1 MKEDCFY
8 HEIEDY
14 QMWYEDEHLY
24 MRNSKT
30 KKKIKIKEDEFNKII
45 YDCVEKKEKVNIEK
59 YKKEHEIER
68 KKFIKE
74 WGFDMLGEYEHH
86 ITIEQIEEC
95 CYNIIKKN
103 KL

>member
-14 QMWYEDEHLY
+14 QMWFEDEHIY

-30 KKKIKIKEDEFNKII
+30 KKKIKIKEDEFCNGLMEWWE
-45 YDCVEKKEKVNIEK
+45 EKNAGNIK
-59 YKKEHEIER
+59 KLKKEHEIER

-74 WGFDMLGEYEHH
+74 WDFDMLGKYNHPINGKDIGQFWYE
-86 ITIEQIEEC
+86 
-95 CYNIIKKN
+95 IIKKN